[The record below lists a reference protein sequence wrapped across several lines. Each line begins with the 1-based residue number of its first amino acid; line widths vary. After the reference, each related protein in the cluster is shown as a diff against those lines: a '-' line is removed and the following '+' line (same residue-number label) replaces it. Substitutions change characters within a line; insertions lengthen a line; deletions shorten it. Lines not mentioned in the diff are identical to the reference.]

1 MRTQIF
7 SLTVIALLAVPA
19 AALARQDAVEYKV
32 LATAKTSTME
42 KELNSAGAAGY
53 RLSAIM
59 GGDTAIG
66 GKEAVAVLTRT
77 AGEKSNVQYRL
88 LATSRTSTMQK
99 EMQDAADAGY
109 DFFGQ
114 TVFESLL
121 GGREVVV
128 IMHRDSAHPTRGD
141 RYRLLATSKTSTME
155 SELKDIGA
163 DGYVAL
169 GMTVAKTLVG
179 GRELVTITRRRR

>member
-1 MRTQIF
+1 MRKHVGSIA
-7 SLTVIALLAVPA
+7 VIAMLALPA
-19 AALARQDAVEYKV
+19 MAVARQDAVEYKV
-32 LATAKTSTME
+32 LATSKTSTME
-42 KELNSAGAAGY
+42 KELNAAGASGY
-53 RLSAIM
+53 RLRAIM

-66 GKEAVAVLTRT
+66 GKEAVAVMTRSG
-77 AGEKSNVQYRL
+77 AEKGTTQYRL

-99 EMQDAADAGY
+99 EMNEAADAGY
-109 DFFGQ
+109 DYNGQ

-128 IMHRDSAHPTRGD
+128 IMERDSAHLTRGD

-179 GRELVTITRRRR
+179 GKELVTITRRRR